1 MVQLN
6 QQAKNKNY
14 FKRLWPNF
22 FEGLKLANPNANET
36 NEEGNIMIFLG
47 ATIQYRKYC
56 IKTAF
61 SRSNHSI

>member
-1 MVQLN
+1 MAQLN

-22 FEGLKLANPNANET
+22 FEGLKLANSNANET

-47 ATIQYRKYC
+47 ATIN
-56 IKTAF
+56 IA
-61 SRSNHSI
+61 SIA